1 MANQKRAKKPP
12 NRRLLTDLYIQKLKP
27 TAKTFLVWDTK
38 QGGLAL
44 QVTKRGTMSF
54 KVIYRHKGR
63 IRWYHIDRYPTI
75 GLADARK
82 TAKTIRAKATLGGD
96 PHGEKVASRIGANL
110 NHVAQAYVERYARK
124 ENKSWKQ
131 ADALV
136 RTYILPKLGHR
147 KVRDIARRDIRAIFD
162 AITESGR
169 PPLANQVLAAIS
181 AVLSWATEREIIE
194 QNPAKGIKRNKVKA
208 RTRFLSNAEIRAVW
222 PKFDDLGLLPTTAL
236 KIIML
241 TGQRPGEATRMRWED
256 VDLDKAMW
264 TLPGEPE
271 GTWRGTKNARTH
283 EVPLSAPVIAL
294 LHELGPENIGP
305 VFPSTRRGY
314 HMAIPSVASVWKD
327 LDIPFFRPHDLRA
340 TAASGMDA
348 LGIQKD
354 HISRVLNHVEGGQ
367 TAKYI
372 RHDHLDQKRHAL
384 DIWANELVAII
395 GGRGKTDQKAEVV
408 QLHKGAAS

>member
-1 MANQKRAKKPP
+1 
-12 NRRLLTDLYIQKLKP
+12 
-27 TAKTFLVWDTK
+27 
-38 QGGLAL
+38 
-44 QVTKRGTMSF
+44 
-54 KVIYRHKGR
+54 
-63 IRWYHIDRYPTI
+63 
-75 GLADARK
+75 
-82 TAKTIRAKATLGGD
+82 
-96 PHGEKVASRIGANL
+96 
-110 NHVAQAYVERYARK
+110 
-124 ENKSWKQ
+124 
-131 ADALV
+131 
-136 RTYILPKLGHR
+136 
-147 KVRDIARRDIRAIFD
+147 
-162 AITESGR
+162 
-169 PPLANQVLAAIS
+169 
-181 AVLSWATEREIIE
+181 
-194 QNPAKGIKRNKVKA
+194 
-208 RTRFLSNAEIRAVW
+208 
-222 PKFDDLGLLPTTAL
+222 
-236 KIIML
+236 
-241 TGQRPGEATRMRWED
+241 MRWED